1 VSDASSPGAFR
12 SGFAALVGRPNV
24 GKSTLLNALVGEKL
38 SIVTPRPQTTRHR
51 LRAIVDDI
59 EAELR
64 RSGRVEIPSGEI
76 GEMVMNRLRDLDEVA
91 YIRFASVYRE
101 FMDLQQVKKEIEQVL
116 SSRRT

>member
-1 VSDASSPGAFR
+1 
-12 SGFAALVGRPNV
+12 
-24 GKSTLLNALVGEKL
+24 
-38 SIVTPRPQTTRHR
+38 

-76 GEMVMNRLRDLDEVA
+76 GEMVMTRLRDLDEVA

-116 SSRRT
+116 SNRRP